1 MTDRAYDLVIYGATG
16 FVGKQ
21 AVAYLLKHKDAAGLR
36 FAVAGRNRN
45 RLDAVRTGT
54 GSAGLPV
61 DILVA
66 DSRDQ
71 ASLDAVAACTRV
83 LLNTAGPFS
92 IYGDSV
98 VDACARF
105 GTHYVDITG
114 ETAWVRGL
122 IDRYHA
128 QCVAQGTRIIPFCGF
143 DSVPP
148 DLGVWLT
155 VRHVREA
162 FGLPC
167 GSIKAYF
174 QAYGGLNGG
183 TIASL
188 IHIQEGGHADLMANP
203 FLLRHREHS
212 ADEVEQNRDITQVSF
227 DAEVGTWVGPF
238 PMSPINTRVVR
249 RSADLSES
257 YGEPYGRSF
266 HYQEYL
272 KYDAPLAYAKAI
284 ATTAALKGASALMK
298 HSVGRRLLLPFLP
311 RPRTRAIGKD
321 NEERMDAL

>member
-98 VDACARF
+98 VDACVRF

-128 QCVAQGTRIIPFCGF
+128 QCVAQGTRIIPF
-143 DSVPP
+143 
-148 DLGVWLT
+148 
-155 VRHVREA
+155 A
-162 FGLPC
+162 A
-167 GSIKAYF
+167 SIRYR
-174 QAYGGLNGG
+174 
-183 TIASL
+183 L
-188 IHIQEGGHADLMANP
+188 IW
-203 FLLRHREHS
+203 
-212 ADEVEQNRDITQVSF
+212 VS
-227 DAEVGTWVGPF
+227 G
-238 PMSPINTRVVR
+238 
-249 RSADLSES
+249 
-257 YGEPYGRSF
+257 
-266 HYQEYL
+266 
-272 KYDAPLAYAKAI
+272 
-284 ATTAALKGASALMK
+284 
-298 HSVGRRLLLPFLP
+298 
-311 RPRTRAIGKD
+311 
-321 NEERMDAL
+321 